1 VALLIANTS
10 AVHGFWESAAIAAT
24 LANAAPLML
33 AGVACTPAM
42 LLGGIDISVGPL
54 MGFVDVAFIVWLEP
68 AGLSSAWLAVP
79 LILLMGA
86 ALGLLNGFLV
96 GYVRVPAIVVTLGT
110 YLFLVGL
117 SVTVMPTPEGSMPSW
132 LTRFAGQF
140 GPVPGALILILV
152 PLLAW
157 WAFSRSRLYTEMLAV
172 GDSEKA
178 AFTAGIPAWPCRRW
192 WARVT
197 PASVLPTR

>member
-1 VALLIANTS
+1 MADGHVTTGEHSATPAANARPGPQPGAAGAGGRWTALRRRTAHAPWLFAAGLCVVLLIANTS

-79 LILLMGA
+79 PK
-86 ALGLLNGFLV
+86 
-96 GYVRVPAIVVTLGT
+96 R
-110 YLFLVGL
+110 
-117 SVTVMPTPEGSMPSW
+117 
-132 LTRFAGQF
+132 
-140 GPVPGALILILV
+140 
-152 PLLAW
+152 
-157 WAFSRSRLYTEMLAV
+157 
-172 GDSEKA
+172 
-178 AFTAGIPAWPCRRW
+178 
-192 WARVT
+192 
-197 PASVLPTR
+197 